1 MTHPTAQAAAS
12 GSEQDHLRAELAAGL
27 SGKHAAIAPK
37 FFYDTIGSTL
47 FEAICLLDEY
57 ALTRTEAGIFEA
69 HLGAMARSIGEGS
82 VFIDLGAGNCAKAAR
97 LLPAL
102 RPEMYVAVDIAAEFL
117 HRAVAN
123 LQKRFPQTRMTW
135 LNVDFTR
142 HFEFPHEI
150 PAERRVLFYPG
161 SSIGNFNPLEARSFL
176 SRLQAKT
183 DGMLISVDLVKSSDE
198 LEAAYDDALGV
209 TAAFNLNILRR
220 VNRELE
226 ADFDL
231 RSWRHVA
238 LFNAE
243 LSRVEMHLE
252 ARAAQMVR
260 WPGGGRPFAQGE
272 RIHTENSYKYR
283 PADFLTLLEQSGF
296 RPVESWTDPGKRV
309 LVCFA
314 AAR

>member
-1 MTHPTAQAAAS
+1 M
-12 GSEQDHLRAELAAGL
+12 
-27 SGKHAAIAPK
+27 
-37 FFYDTIGSTL
+37 
-47 FEAICLLDEY
+47 
-57 ALTRTEAGIFEA
+57 
-69 HLGAMARSIGEGS
+69 
-82 VFIDLGAGNCAKAAR
+82 
-97 LLPAL
+97 
-102 RPEMYVAVDIAAEFL
+102 
-117 HRAVAN
+117 
-123 LQKRFPQTRMTW
+123 
-135 LNVDFTR
+135 
-142 HFEFPHEI
+142 
-150 PAERRVLFYPG
+150 LFYPG
-161 SSIGNFNPLEARSFL
+161 SSIGNFNPLEAQGFL
-176 SRLQAKT
+176 SRLRAKA
-183 DGMLISVDLVKSSDE
+183 DGLLISIDLVKKPAE

-272 RIHTENSYKYR
+272 RIHTESSYKYR
-283 PADFLTLLEQSGF
+283 PADFLELLEQSGF
-296 RPVESWTDPGKRV
+296 RPMESWTDPGKRM

-314 AAR
+314 AVE